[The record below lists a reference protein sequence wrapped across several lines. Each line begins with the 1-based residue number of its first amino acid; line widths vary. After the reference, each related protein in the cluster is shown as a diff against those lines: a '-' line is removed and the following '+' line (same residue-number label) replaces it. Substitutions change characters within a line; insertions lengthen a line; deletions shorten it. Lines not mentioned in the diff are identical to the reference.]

1 MSNRSDERLSTR
13 DYQNAID
20 VQNAC
25 NLSGVV
31 RSFSAVMMRIW
42 SEARATGN
50 NNTDWVNTHPIAVL
64 YSSKITS
71 LTRSEDGPVFGVA
84 YDLCKREA
92 AKCA

>member
-1 MSNRSDERLSTR
+1 MNNDRLSPK
-13 DYQNAID
+13 DYENALL
-20 VQNAC
+20 VQDAC

-50 NNTDWVNTHPIAVL
+50 SNTDWVNTHPIAVL

-92 AKCA
+92 VKCA